1 MIIKREGDVL
11 TSSANIIAHQ
21 VNCRGVMGA
30 GLAKQIRIKFPKV
43 FAEYSVLCNRCKEND
58 DAKMLLGVVQFVNV
72 DSKIFANCF
81 AQLNYNAKIKQTQDK
96 YFKEC
101 MVTLEKYAREEGLT
115 SVAIPY
121 KMGCGLAGGNWDN
134 EIYPIIMSV
143 FKDSPVTLE
152 IWEFN

>member
-30 GLAKQIRIKFPKV
+30 GLAKQIKTKFPKV
-43 FAEYSVLCNRCKEND
+43 FAEYKLLCNRCEENG

-81 AQLNYNAKIKQTQDK
+81 AQLNYNAKIKQTQDE

-101 MVTLEKYAREEGLT
+101 MVTLEKYAREENLT

>member
-30 GLAKQIRIKFPKV
+30 GLAKQIKSKYPKV
-43 FAEYSVLCNRCKEND
+43 FAEYKLLCNRCEENGD
-58 DAKMLLGVVQFVNV
+58 SKLLLGVVQFVESN
-72 DSKIFANCF
+72 SKIFANCF
-81 AQLNYNAKIKQTQDK
+81 AQLNYNARIKQTQEE

-101 MVTLEKYAREEGLT
+101 MITLEKHAREKNLN

-121 KMGCGLAGGNWDN
+121 KMGCGLAGGNWDD
-134 EIYPIIMSV
+134 EIYPIIETV
-143 FKDSPVTLE
+143 FKDSPVVLE
-152 IWEFN
+152 IWEFV